1 MYGQLIELIIFA
13 GIAFFV
19 INRLISILGSQSEDN
34 PSKKRESYFGEPS
47 QIKDV
52 TDTGISKQGNVIVAP
67 FLNIKKNLATSGLV
81 VPECKDAVS
90 EGLSQVIEHVPSFDL
105 AKFLKGAR
113 AAFKMIIDSGTSNDQ
128 ELEELV
134 DKRYID
140 HFRAIASSYGKYT
153 SSANDLSAQV
163 SEIYMFGNNIFVKVL
178 FAGKNITDKIKEL
191 HEEWTFTKSA
201 LSSSSEWHLSNIDRP
216 Q

>member
-1 MYGQLIELIIFA
+1 MYGQLLELIIFA

-19 INRLISILGSQSEDN
+19 INKLISMLGTSNDEDPAKN
-34 PSKKRESYFGEPS
+34 KKSYFGEPS

-52 TDTGISKQGNVIVAP
+52 TGTGSTKQSNVIRAAFFNKQKNSVIKDLVADDC
-67 FLNIKKNLATSGLV
+67 LEDVT
-81 VPECKDAVS
+81 
-90 EGLSQVIEHVPSFDL
+90 EGLTQVQRHVPLFDL
-105 AKFLKGAR
+105 AKFLTGAR
-113 AAFKMIIDSGTSNDQ
+113 AAFKMIIDNATTNDKQ
-128 ELEELV
+128 DLKELV

-140 HFRAIASSYGKYT
+140 HFSSIAASYGNYEQN
-153 SSANDLSAQV
+153 NDLSAKV

-178 FAGKNITDKIKEL
+178 FIGKNITDKIKDL

-201 LSSSSEWHLSNIDRP
+201 LSTSPEWYLSNIDRP